1 LNILI
6 AITGSKPFAEMQ
18 PFAAQIVSHVGA
30 QSTVLTIIDASADRH
45 FATWISNF
53 LTEIE

>member
-1 LNILI
+1 MNILI

-30 QSTVLTIIDASADRH
+30 QSTVLTIIDASADLH
-45 FATWISNF
+45 LATWISNF
-53 LTEIE
+53 LSEIE

>member
-30 QSTVLTIIDASADRH
+30 QSTVLTIIDGSADLH
-45 FATWISNF
+45 LATWISDF
-53 LTEIE
+53 LSEIE